1 MRAIFV
7 ILLIFGL
14 LGCGG
19 DPRPKSK
26 TYQNENPLIESGKWS
41 QLHEAVET
49 QNLEA
54 FNALLEKKID
64 VNVVSAQE
72 DLRQMSPLHVA
83 VQKGSVEMV
92 QKLIDAGAD
101 VNHATTTGWTAI
113 HMAIDFRNPI
123 LVELLVKS
131 GADLN
136 ADSLFVHKPY
146 KYAEDKGYKEILP
159 LLKPVK

>member
-1 MRAIFV
+1 MRALIV
-7 ILLIFGL
+7 ILLIFSI
-14 LGCGG
+14 LGCGE
-19 DPRPKSK
+19 DTRPKPK

-64 VNVVSAQE
+64 VNIVSAE
-72 DLRQMSPLHVA
+72 EELRQLSPLHLSVR
-83 VQKGSVEMV
+83 KGSLEMA

-101 VNHATTTGWTAI
+101 VNLATTTGWTAL
-113 HMAIDFRNPI
+113 HLAVDSRNPGM
-123 LVELLVKS
+123 VELLVKS
-131 GADLN
+131 GADLD

-146 KYAEDKGYKEILP
+146 KYAEDKGYKELLP
-159 LLKPVK
+159 LLKR

>member
-1 MRAIFV
+1 MRVLVV

-14 LGCGG
+14 LGCGE
-19 DPRPKSK
+19 DPKPMAK

-41 QLHEAVET
+41 QLHEAIDT
-49 QNLEA
+49 LNLET
-54 FNALLEKKID
+54 FNALLEKNID
-64 VNVVSAQE
+64 VNIVSAQE
-72 DLRQMSPLHVA
+72 DLRQLSPLHLA

-101 VNHATTTGWTAI
+101 INRTTTTGWTPL

-123 LVELLVKS
+123 LVELLVSS

-146 KYAEDKGYKEILP
+146 KYAADKGYQELLP
-159 LLKPVK
+159 LLKK